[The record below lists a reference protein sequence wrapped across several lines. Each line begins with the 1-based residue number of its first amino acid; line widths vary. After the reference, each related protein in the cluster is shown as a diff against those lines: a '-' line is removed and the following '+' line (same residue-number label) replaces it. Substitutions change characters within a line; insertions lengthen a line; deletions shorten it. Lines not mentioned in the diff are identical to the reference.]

1 MEAFTRKVVIS
12 DDGCWEWLGYY
23 DKDGYAMLDVR
34 NFNGRRETRAA
45 RIAYELYVEPI
56 PEGLQID
63 HLCRNKGCVNPAH
76 LEAVTPFENNSTR
89 RRQAY
94 GTDFEFPGTQIT
106 HCVNGHEATPENRG
120 ISVQGNRRV
129 TYCRVCKKERARA
142 RRKAAHG

>member
-1 MEAFTRKVVIS
+1 METFTRKVVIS

-76 LEAVTPFENNSTR
+76 LEAVTPQVNSQRRNDEIQECPQGHPYDDENTYYRKDRPGRECRACR
-89 RRQAY
+89 REAQARHL
-94 GTDFEFPGTQIT
+94 G
-106 HCVNGHEATPENRG
+106 
-120 ISVQGNRRV
+120 
-129 TYCRVCKKERARA
+129 RAV
-142 RRKAAHG
+142 K